1 MICFGG
7 DKRIG
12 RIARSRY
19 DRNLHRERR
28 LVARVTVRHG
38 PTIDLFPI
46 AHAWQPETRLTQ
58 PSHKSSASGALNGGL
73 LLRLKH
79 LRRDLPPT
87 ADRIAGFIEAHGD
100 EVIRMSITE
109 LAERVQAA
117 EGSIISLCRRL
128 GTNGFQELKIMLA
141 RDLVEPMR
149 MIQEDLQES
158 DTVADVCDRIFAA
171 HANSLADTRKVLS
184 PEAVSTAVALIHR
197 AAAIEVYGIG
207 SSAPIAEDLAYRL
220 LQLGLNV
227 KAMTESHVQAVSAAM
242 AGPDTC
248 TVTVSHSGSTVETVL
263 ATRLAHE
270 RGAKTIGIT
279 RLGKAP
285 LQRFCDVVLHTVANE
300 TRYRPEAMSSR
311 VAQLAIIDVLV
322 SAVALKDPKTS
333 IDNLELSARVIAEK
347 RY

>member
-1 MICFGG
+1 M
-7 DKRIG
+7 
-12 RIARSRY
+12 
-19 DRNLHRERR
+19 
-28 LVARVTVRHG
+28 
-38 PTIDLFPI
+38 
-46 AHAWQPETRLTQ
+46 TQ
-58 PSHKSSASGALNGGL
+58 ASQKPATTGTLNGGL

-87 ADRIAGFIEAHGD
+87 ADRIAAFMEAHGD

-109 LAERVQAA
+109 LAEKVQAA
-117 EGSIISLCRRL
+117 EGSIIGLCRRL
-128 GTNGFQELKIMLA
+128 GTSGFQELKIMLA
-141 RDLVEPMR
+141 RDLVEPVQ

-158 DTVADVCDRIFAA
+158 DSVADVCDRIFAA
-171 HANSLADTRKVLS
+171 HANSLTDTRKVLS
-184 PEAVSTAVALIHR
+184 PEAVSAAVDLIHG
-197 AAAIEVYGIG
+197 AEHIEIYGIG

-220 LQLGLNV
+220 LQLGRKA

-242 AGPDTC
+242 TGPDTC

-270 RGAKTIGIT
+270 RGAQTIGIT
-279 RLGKAP
+279 RLGKSP
-285 LQRFCDVVLHTVANE
+285 LQRFCEVILHTVANE

-322 SAVALKDPKTS
+322 SALALRDPNTS
-333 IDNLELSARVIAEK
+333 FDNLERSARIIAEK